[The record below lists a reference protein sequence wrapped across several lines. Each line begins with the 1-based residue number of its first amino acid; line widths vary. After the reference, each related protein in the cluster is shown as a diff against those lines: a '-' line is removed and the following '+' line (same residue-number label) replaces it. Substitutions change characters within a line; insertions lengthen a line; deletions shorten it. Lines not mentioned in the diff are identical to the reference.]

1 MSLPA
6 PTLHLLDLPYLS
18 VTNDYLFFYTR
29 PMHSITKVL
38 DSFIDIN
45 LHYLIREMIGF
56 VGVSESIAS
65 QVRNHL
71 IEVDRRFRLLL
82 VIISVLVFP
91 ERFFHDNFKHINY
104 SRTTLV
110 LRKLPLVNSA
120 VQLIH
125 TISMMIALREKN

>member
-1 MSLPA
+1 
-6 PTLHLLDLPYLS
+6 
-18 VTNDYLFFYTR
+18 
-29 PMHSITKVL
+29 MHSITKVL